1 MVTTA
6 DTKIYTPEEYLA
18 LEVESDVR
26 HEYLNGEIKEMAG
39 GTTNHNEIITNLCV
53 ALKPKLR
60 KENYRLFTE
69 NVRVWIEKY
78 RVYTYPDVMFIA
90 DEPIYHGKGTT
101 TVINPCLII
110 EVASKSTKNY
120 DQGDKFDYYRGLS
133 SLQEYIL
140 VEQSRVHVLQHTKT
154 NDNQWLLTEYEE
166 DYQEFILSILPLSL
180 ALDEIYEGV
189 DFDK

>member
-1 MVTTA
+1 MMVITA
-6 DTKIYTPEEYLA
+6 DTRIYTPEEYLA
-18 LEVESDVR
+18 LEANADVR
-26 HEYLNGEIKEMAG
+26 HEYLNGEIREMAG

-53 ALKPKLR
+53 ALKPRLR

-78 RVYTYPDVMFIA
+78 RVYTYPDVMVIA

-140 VEQSRVHVLQHTKT
+140 VEQERIHVLQHTKT
-154 NDNQWLLTEYEE
+154 NNNQWLLTEYEE
-166 DYQEFILSILPLSL
+166 DSQDFSLSILPLSL
-180 ALDEIYEGV
+180 VLVEIYEGV
-189 DFDK
+189 DFN

>member
-18 LEVESDVR
+18 LEVESDIR
-26 HEYLNGEIKEMAG
+26 HEYLNGEIREMAG

-78 RVYTYPDVMFIA
+78 RVYTYPYVMVIA
-90 DEPIYHGKGTT
+90 DKPIYHGKGTT

-140 VEQSRVHVLQHTKT
+140 VEQSRIHVLQHTKT

-166 DYQEFILSILPLSL
+166 DSQEFSLSILPLSL
-180 ALDEIYEGV
+180 ALNEIYEGV
-189 DFDK
+189 DFN

>member
-6 DTKIYTPEEYLA
+6 DTRIYTPEEYLA
-18 LEVESDVR
+18 LEAEADVR
-26 HEYLNGEIKEMAG
+26 HEYLNGEIREMAG

-53 ALKPKLR
+53 ALKPRLR

-78 RVYTYPDVMFIA
+78 RVYTYPDVMVIA
-90 DEPIYHGKGTT
+90 DEPIYYGKGTT

-140 VEQSRVHVLQHTKT
+140 VEQSRVHVLQHVKT
-154 NDNQWLLTEYEE
+154 NNNQWLLTEYEE
-166 DYQEFILSILPLSL
+166 DSQEFSLSILPLSL
-180 ALDEIYEGV
+180 VLDEIYEGV
-189 DFDK
+189 DF